1 MPSTQIILVLI
12 FVVFLA
18 MVFARK
24 APAVGLF
31 DAVTFF
37 IGFGIGLLVPYSMM
51 KDAASGAKGS
61 SGAIWDAIK
70 SKLDLSDLM
79 GAFRGEQM
87 SKAALFK
94 VTAFG
99 GGIILAL
106 RFLTSVAI
114 PFLVGVVCGFVA
126 RSWMLYLGIGI

>member
-1 MPSTQIILVLI
+1 MSTQIILVLI

-24 APAVGLF
+24 APAIGLF

-37 IGFGIGLLVPYSMM
+37 IGFGIGLLVPFSMIQ
-51 KDAASGAKGS
+51 DAIGKTKGS
-61 SGAIWDAIK
+61 SGAIWSAIK
-70 SKLDLSDLM
+70 SKLDLGELM
-79 GAFRGEQM
+79 GAFRGEEM
-87 SKAALFK
+87 SKSSLFK

-99 GGIILAL
+99 GGLILFF

-114 PFLVGVVCGFVA
+114 PFLIGVVCGFLA
-126 RSWMLYLGIGI
+126 RAWAAYFGFKLV

>member
-1 MPSTQIILVLI
+1 MSIQIILILI

-37 IGFGIGLLVPYSMM
+37 IGFGIGLLVPFSMM
-51 KDAASGAKGS
+51 QDAIGKTKES
-61 SGAIWDAIK
+61 SGAIWETIK
-70 SKLDLSDLM
+70 SKLDLGELI
-79 GAFRGEQM
+79 GAFKGEEM
-87 SKAALFK
+87 SKASLFK

-99 GGIILAL
+99 AGVILAL
-106 RFLTSVAI
+106 RFLTSVVV
-114 PFLVGVVCGFVA
+114 PFLIGVVCGFLA
-126 RSWMLYLGIGI
+126 RAWAAYFGIVLV

>member
-1 MPSTQIILVLI
+1 MSTQIILVLI

-24 APAVGLF
+24 APAIGLF

-37 IGFGIGLLVPYSMM
+37 IGFGIGLLVPFSMM
-51 KDAASGAKGS
+51 MDAIGKTKGS
-61 SGAIWDAIK
+61 SNAIWNAIK
-70 SKLDLSDLM
+70 SKLDLGELI
-79 GAFRGEQM
+79 GAFRGEKI
-87 SKAALFK
+87 SKSSLFK

-99 GGIILAL
+99 GGLILFL

-114 PFLVGVVCGFVA
+114 PFLIGVVCGFLA
-126 RSWMLYLGIGI
+126 RAWAAYFGIGLM